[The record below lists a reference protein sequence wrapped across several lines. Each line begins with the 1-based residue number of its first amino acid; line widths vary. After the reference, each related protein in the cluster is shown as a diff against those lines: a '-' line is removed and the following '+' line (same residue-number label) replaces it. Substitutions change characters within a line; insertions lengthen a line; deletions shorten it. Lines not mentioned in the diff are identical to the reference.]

1 MSSTMLVPGVN
12 QLAEPEIVKVAPF
25 EQDLAEFKALL
36 LEYVAARDPA
46 IAARLTESLEN
57 ESELITMMLE
67 AFTLRLQARD
77 RKYNDRIKQML
88 AWWAEG
94 SNLDARLADVGLIRQ
109 TISPGDPNAF
119 PPVPA
124 VMETDPEAR
133 LRYYLAPHAPAAGSR
148 LHYRREALTLGGRA
162 VTKVETP
169 EAGRVVVTYTFAE
182 DSFAAKVKDANGR
195 RTAPG
200 EVAVTIL
207 GRAGNGVPSADL
219 LEAAR
224 AHFARDDVRPETDLV
239 TVRAASV
246 QTYQI
251 AAIAYI
257 ASGPDA
263 QLTKAAAEK
272 ALAAYADSVHR
283 LGGYVDPNWIEH
295 EIFNAGAS
303 RVSLTQPPAPIECAD
318 HQAPYC
324 TGITLEVRTL

>member
-1 MSSTMLVPGVN
+1 MSSMLVPGVN

-25 EQDLAEFKALL
+25 EEDLAAFKAELL
-36 LEYVAARDPA
+36 AYVATKDQAL
-46 IAARLTESLEN
+46 AARLAESLEN
-57 ESELITMMLE
+57 ESELITMLLE
-67 AFTLRLQARD
+67 ALTLRLQARD
-77 RKYNDRIKQML
+77 RKYNDKIKQML

-94 SNLDARLADVGLIRQ
+94 SNLDARLADMGLIRQ
-109 TISPGDPNAF
+109 TISEGDESAF

-124 VMETDPEAR
+124 VMESDAEAR

-182 DSFAAKVKDANGR
+182 DAFAARVKDANGR

-200 EVAVTIL
+200 AVAVTVL
-207 GRAGNGVPSADL
+207 SREGNGVPAADL

-224 AHFARDDVRPETDLV
+224 VHFARDDVRPETDAV
-239 TVRAASV
+239 TVQAATIV
-246 QTYQI
+246 PYQI
-251 AAIAYI
+251 SAIAYI
-257 ASGPDA
+257 VSGPDA
-263 QLTKAAAEK
+263 QLTQEAAAA
-272 ALAAYADSVHR
+272 ALAKYVDSVHR

-303 RVSLTQPPAPIECAD
+303 RVALSAPAAPIDCAAY
-318 HQAPYC
+318 QAPYC